1 MAHSNSDNASFNFIT
16 ETSENLVN
24 AIRRYLNQIQV
35 VAIDEV
41 EIFKNDSASYDETI
55 AHRLGLIPLKVNK
68 ISDKEIKLKLSVS
81 KPGVVYSGELKGD
94 IEVVYDKIPLAI
106 LNKDQEL
113 ELIAQTKVG
122 NGNEH
127 AKFTP
132 GLIYYRN
139 LLTLKTDAKAKEI
152 SEIFLRCYSN
162 CVNGKKIE
170 NNKTY
175 ELDICESCQ
184 DELSN
189 LKITLTP
196 SNKIIVFVESFG
208 QLESNKMIPTIVKEL
223 KKDLNSVVKK
233 L

>member
-1 MAHSNSDNASFNFIT
+1 MTHSNSDNINFNFVT

-35 VAIDEV
+35 VAINEV

-68 ISDKEIKLKLSVS
+68 ISDKEIKLNLSVS

-122 NGNEH
+122 EGNEH
-127 AKFTP
+127 AKFIP

-152 SEIFLRCYSN
+152 SEIFSRCYSN
-162 CVNGKKIE
+162 CIDGKKIE

-189 LKITLTP
+189 LNIILIP

-208 QLESNKMIPTIVKEL
+208 QLEPNKIIPTIVKEL
-223 KKDLNSVVKK
+223 KKDLNLVIKK